1 LIVVG
6 SPGVPPIGARL
17 RSERLRRD
25 ISVRGLAREI
35 GVSASLISQIETEK
49 SSPSVST
56 LYAITTALGISIEDL
71 FGDRAAAG
79 PVDNAVGPADDPTT
93 SNGSDGAVVGGG
105 APVPALIAVGDPVVT
120 PFAAAGGGLST
131 AFMSALAA
139 AGTASTVIATA
150 GGASPGTDAT
160 TATATTGAAPADLPV
175 EPNRR
180 LGPVVTPDLRE
191 VLTLDSGVT
200 WELLGRIPHRHL
212 DFLLI
217 TYQPG
222 GTSSSSGLLMR
233 HSGLEFGFVVSGEL
247 TLTLGFD
254 THRLRAGDAVSF
266 DSSQPHG
273 YRNEST
279 EPAVGVWFVLE
290 RST

>member
-1 LIVVG
+1 MA
-6 SPGVPPIGARL
+6 SSAVPPIGARL
-17 RSERLRRD
+17 RAERRRRD

-71 FGDRAAAG
+71 FGDRPDEELDTGG
-79 PVDNAVGPADDPTT
+79 P
-93 SNGSDGAVVGGG
+93 DGAADTGNGGG
-105 APVPALIAVGDPVVT
+105 APVPALVGGGDPVVT
-120 PFAAAGGGLST
+120 PFGPATGGLST
-131 AFMSALAA
+131 AFLSALAA
-139 AGTASTVIATA
+139 AGTASSVT
-150 GGASPGTDAT
+150 ASPGTASEGT
-160 TATATTGAAPADLPV
+160 EPAAAAEAGA
-175 EPNRR
+175 EPDRR
-180 LGPVVTPDLRE
+180 LGPVVTPDRRE

-233 HSGLEFGFVVSGEL
+233 HTGMEFGFVVSGQL

-254 THRLRAGDAVSF
+254 IHRLSAGDAVSF
-266 DSSQPHG
+266 DSSMPHA
-273 YRNEST
+273 YRNETT

>member
-1 LIVVG
+1 LVV
-6 SPGVPPIGARL
+6 PATPVPPIGARL
-17 RSERLRRD
+17 RAARRHHG

-35 GVSASLISQIETEK
+35 GVSASLISQIETDK

-71 FGDRAAAG
+71 FGDDPADADAG
-79 PVDNAVGPADDPTT
+79 PEIDDEPGGEGPYDGPPGPPAPGPYVREPAFAVL
-93 SNGSDGAVVGGG
+93 DGASGLTAGG
-105 APVPALIAVGDPVVT
+105 L
-120 PFAAAGGGLST
+120 AAGGLAAGVSDVD
-131 AFMSALAA
+131 AALAGTGGPA
-139 AGTASTVIATA
+139 AALF
-150 GGASPGTDAT
+150 GGAVHRT
-160 TATATTGAAPADLPV
+160 L
-175 EPNRR
+175 EPRRERR
-180 LGPVVTPDLRE
+180 LGPVVTPDRRE

-200 WELLGRIPHRHL
+200 WELLGQLPHKHV

-222 GTSSSSGLLMR
+222 GSSSSSGLLMR
-233 HSGLEFGFVVSGEL
+233 HSGTEFGYVISGEL

-254 THRLRAGDAVSF
+254 THRLMAGDAVSF
-266 DSSQPHG
+266 DSSTPHA

-290 RST
+290 RAT